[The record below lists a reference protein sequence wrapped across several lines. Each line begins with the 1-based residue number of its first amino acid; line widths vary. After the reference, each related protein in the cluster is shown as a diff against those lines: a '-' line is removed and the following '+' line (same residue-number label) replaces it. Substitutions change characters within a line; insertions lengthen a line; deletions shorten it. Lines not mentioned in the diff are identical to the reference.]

1 MENLSTDKKGEPK
14 AKLGLSSCISASGTR
29 KFPSATVTPPAHS
42 LSSTLPQISPPTPHT
57 SHPFVHLIE
66 SIAVPE
72 IPVLKIRHILESVR
86 VDIIPLKSVIPHG
99 VPPLADVADDED
111 VDDEA
116 DVDAEVDVEAV

>member
-1 MENLSTDKKGEPK
+1 VNGKTRAFELHLCFRYTKISQRYGHT
-14 AKLGLSSCISASGTR
+14 ASSL
-29 KFPSATVTPPAHS
+29 